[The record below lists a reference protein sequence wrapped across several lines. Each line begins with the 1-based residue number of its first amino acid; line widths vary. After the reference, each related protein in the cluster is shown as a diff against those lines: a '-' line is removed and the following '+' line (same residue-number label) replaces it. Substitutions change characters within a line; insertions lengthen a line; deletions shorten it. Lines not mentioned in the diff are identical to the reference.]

1 MNEAQRKE
9 KRDAKDFGAKQQP
22 RSGGFYDK
30 PGDSKSENFLFDSK
44 QTGKKSYS
52 LKQQVWDK
60 IYSEAL
66 HERRMP
72 CLSIILGSGTELVV
86 LGKADFMYIK
96 DYFERYL
103 DLSNS

>member
-9 KRDAKDFGAKQQP
+9 KQDAKDFGATQQP
-22 RSGGFYDK
+22 RSGGFYNM
-30 PGDSKSENFLFDSK
+30 PGDSKSESFLFDSN
-44 QTGKKSYS
+44 TTKSNSYI
-52 LKQQVWDK
+52 LKQKVWDK

-86 LGKADFMYIK
+86 LGKADFMFIK
-96 DYFERYL
+96 DYYERYL
-103 DLSNS
+103 DLQH